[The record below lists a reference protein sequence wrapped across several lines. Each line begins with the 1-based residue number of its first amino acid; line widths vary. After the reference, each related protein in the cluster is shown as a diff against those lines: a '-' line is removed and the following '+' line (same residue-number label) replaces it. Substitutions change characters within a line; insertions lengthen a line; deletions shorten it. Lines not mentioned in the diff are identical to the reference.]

1 MVADANLIT
10 KSDLIAQSVDF
21 NEQFTDSLG
30 TLLRVLGVTR
40 MTPMAQ
46 GSAIKVYKSEVTKA
60 DGDVGE
66 GEIIPLSKV
75 TRRLDHTV
83 NLDFK
88 KYRKLTSAEA
98 IQAAGFQGAVTDTDA
113 KLVKE
118 VQGDVKS
125 DLFNFAATGTTKATG
140 ETFQKAI
147 SKGLGQ
153 LAVKWE
159 DNDIQS
165 VAFVNPIDFY
175 DYLADAP
182 VTMQNTFGLQYIQ
195 NFLGVNTII
204 SSAAVKQGTIS
215 LTASQNI
222 NYAYAAIDGALSQAF
237 NLVTDETGLIG
248 VAHQAV
254 NNSLSYET
262 VLLLAGTLF
271 AERLDGIVEAT
282 IQPATG
288 SATSTTGK

>member
-60 DGDVGE
+60 DGNVGE

>member
-21 NEQFTDSLG
+21 NEQFTDGLG

-60 DGDVGE
+60 DGNVGE

-83 NLDFK
+83 DLDFK

-118 VQGDVKS
+118 VQGDVKK
-125 DLFNFAATGTTKATG
+125 DLFDFAATGTTKATG

-182 VTMQNTFGLQYIQ
+182 VTMQNAFGLQYIQ

-222 NYAYAAIDGALSQAF
+222 NYAYAAINGALSQAF

-262 VLLLAGTLF
+262 VLLLAGKLF